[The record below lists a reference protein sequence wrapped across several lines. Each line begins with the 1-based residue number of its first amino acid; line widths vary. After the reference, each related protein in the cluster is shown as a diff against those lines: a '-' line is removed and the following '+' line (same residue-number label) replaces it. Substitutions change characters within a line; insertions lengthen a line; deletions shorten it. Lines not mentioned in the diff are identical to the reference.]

1 MKAIAAF
8 VCLCMFASSAAFGNL
23 PVIDGSN
30 LTQNTVS
37 AINNLTT
44 AAKTTAAYA
53 QQIQQYKTQLNQY
66 ADQVK
71 NSLAPVTSV
80 WQNAQGA
87 ISSVLSTVNAY
98 KSIGTDLQS
107 YLGRFQDTN
116 YWMSAPSSAYQL
128 QTTGPTAQMKAN
140 AALMRGILQQQDQLR
155 QDAASLQQLQG
166 MAATAEGRMQAL
178 QYANQLATLQA
189 KQLMD
194 VRALLIQAQIAEA
207 TRNQTL
213 ANDEAMRQAA
223 DAKFFGGT
231 LQNKAAN
238 GYKP

>member
-1 MKAIAAF
+1 
-8 VCLCMFASSAAFGNL
+8 
-23 PVIDGSN
+23 
-30 LTQNTVS
+30 
-37 AINNLTT
+37 
-44 AAKTTAAYA
+44 
-53 QQIQQYKTQLNQY
+53 
-66 ADQVK
+66 
-71 NSLAPVTSV
+71 
-80 WQNAQGA
+80 
-87 ISSVLSTVNAY
+87 
-98 KSIGTDLQS
+98 
-107 YLGRFQDTN
+107 
-116 YWMSAPSSAYQL
+116 MSAPSSAYQL

-194 VRALLIQAQIAEA
+194 VRALLIQAQTAEA

-223 DAKFFGGT
+223 DAKFLGGSF
-231 LQNKAAN
+231 QYSA
-238 GYKP
+238 GSSWKP

>member
-1 MKAIAAF
+1 
-8 VCLCMFASSAAFGNL
+8 
-23 PVIDGSN
+23 
-30 LTQNTVS
+30 
-37 AINNLTT
+37 
-44 AAKTTAAYA
+44 
-53 QQIQQYKTQLNQY
+53 
-66 ADQVK
+66 
-71 NSLAPVTSV
+71 
-80 WQNAQGA
+80 
-87 ISSVLSTVNAY
+87 
-98 KSIGTDLQS
+98 
-107 YLGRFQDTN
+107 
-116 YWMSAPSSAYQL
+116 
-128 QTTGPTAQMKAN
+128 
-140 AALMRGILQQQDQLR
+140 
-155 QDAASLQQLQG
+155 